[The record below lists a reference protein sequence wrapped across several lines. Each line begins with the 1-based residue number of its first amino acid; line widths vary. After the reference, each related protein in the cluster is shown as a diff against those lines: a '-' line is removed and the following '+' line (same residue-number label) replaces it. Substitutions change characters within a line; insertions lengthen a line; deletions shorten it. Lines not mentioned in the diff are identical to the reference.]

1 MTGAIIGDLEAWTW
15 ENEHEKFYPYLVA
28 ENAQKSRYSDVILF
42 ASDTLLNNPGISRNE
57 FMRLYLCH
65 FGDKDHET
73 TSRYALLCSIV
84 VGWLYERDKISEA
97 VHSFCLSDEKEALY
111 ACLFMAKLICELR
124 HGSTKKEAAQTEFC
138 GTLRSFTKEEHWK
151 TGNGVLSYL
160 VRAWMSF
167 YDAFDYGSTIHNAIH
182 QPGDMTLNCILAGA
196 LADAMYGSENYF
208 VKEKYEGGRFI
219 NKPEYLN
226 WSVCDKYRKMRT
238 FFPKNNARTNV
249 ERHTWKNAPCPFSDK
264 VINKELKYRILKA
277 FYTGWE
283 DRYGFYLDDGWI
295 YVYRSFILLAR
306 FQLKELEDGTYRII
320 NYQKNEKSIQIDE
333 GDIAINCAMHP
344 VEHRWDLVSD
354 KSVMNQ

>member
-1 MTGAIIGDLEAWTW
+1 MTGAIIGDLAAWTW
-15 ENEHEKFYPYLVA
+15 ENEHEKFYPSLVA

-57 FMRLYLCH
+57 FMRLYLCY

-111 ACLFMAKLICELR
+111 ACHFMAHLICELR
-124 HGSTKKEAAQTEFC
+124 HGSTKKEAAQ
-138 GTLRSFTKEEHWK
+138 
-151 TGNGVLSYL
+151 
-160 VRAWMSF
+160 
-167 YDAFDYGSTIHNAIH
+167 IHNAIN
-182 QPGDMTLNCILAGA
+182 QPGDRTLNCILAGA

-208 VKEKYEGGRFI
+208 VKEKYEGGGFI
-219 NKPEYLN
+219 NRPEYLD

-249 ERHTWKNAPCPFSDK
+249 ERHTWKNTPCPFSDQ
-264 VINKELKYRILKA
+264 VISKELKYRILKA

-295 YVYRSFILLAR
+295 YVYRSFVLLAR
-306 FQLKELEDGTYRII
+306 FQLKELGDGTYRII
-320 NYQKNEKSIQIDE
+320 NYQKNEKTIQIDE
-333 GDIAINCAMHP
+333 GDIAINCAMHT

-354 KSVMNQ
+354 KSVVNQ